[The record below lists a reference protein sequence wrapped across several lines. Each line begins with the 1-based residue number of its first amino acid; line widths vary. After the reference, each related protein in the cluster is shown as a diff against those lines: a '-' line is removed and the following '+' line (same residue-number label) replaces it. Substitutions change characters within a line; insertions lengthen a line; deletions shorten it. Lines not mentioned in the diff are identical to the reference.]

1 MRTKKK
7 LKGNFNQTLAPLL
20 FLSPNIIIFGLFIV
34 VPAILGLR
42 MSLYQWSIF
51 GEPVFIGLKNFT
63 ELFSDS
69 MFWLTLKNTL
79 IYVFLTVPLLLV
91 VSLLLGLLTAHRL
104 PGIGIFRALYYVP
117 AMLSLIIVG
126 ISWRWILGEEMGIL
140 NYLLK
145 VAGGMPVHWL
155 TTDTMA
161 KLSLVMVTVWATA
174 GFYMVMFIAGLQAIP
189 DDLYAAASID
199 GASKWQTFFRITLPL
214 LRTTVLV
221 VLVLSTIN
229 AFKAFE
235 LIFVMTGGGPGYAT
249 KFLVQNIYLVA
260 FEQDRMGY
268 AAANSIILLAIIGLL
283 TMIQFRMTRGELAG
297 E

>member
-1 MRTKKK
+1 MRKKK

-63 ELFSDS
+63 ELFGDS

-79 IYVFLTVPLLLV
+79 IYVFLAVPLLLV

-145 VAGGMPVHWL
+145 AAGGMPVHWL

-161 KLSLVMVTVWATA
+161 KLSLVLVTVWATA

-199 GASKWQTFFRITLPL
+199 GANKWQTFFRIILPL
-214 LRTTVLV
+214 LRPTVLV

-249 KFLVQNIYLVA
+249 KFQVQNIYLVA

>member
-1 MRTKKK
+1 
-7 LKGNFNQTLAPLL
+7 LAPLL

-42 MSLYQWSIF
+42 MSLYQWSIL

-63 ELFSDS
+63 ELFGDS

-79 IYVFLTVPLLLV
+79 IYVFLAVPLLLV

-145 VAGGMPVHWL
+145 AAGGMPVHWL

-161 KLSLVMVTVWATA
+161 KLSLVLVTVWATA

-199 GASKWQTFFRITLPL
+199 GANKWQTFFRIILPL
-214 LRTTVLV
+214 LRPTVLV

-249 KFLVQNIYLVA
+249 KFQVQNIYLVA

>member
-1 MRTKKK
+1 M
-7 LKGNFNQTLAPLL
+7 APLL

-42 MSLYQWSIF
+42 MSLYQWSIL

-63 ELFSDS
+63 ELFGDS

-79 IYVFLTVPLLLV
+79 IYVFLAVPLLLV

-145 VAGGMPVHWL
+145 AAGGMPVHWL

-161 KLSLVMVTVWATA
+161 KLSLVLVTVWATA

-199 GASKWQTFFRITLPL
+199 GANKWQTFFRIILPL
-214 LRTTVLV
+214 LRPTVLV

-249 KFLVQNIYLVA
+249 KFQVQNIYLVA

>member
-1 MRTKKK
+1 MRKTKI
-7 LKGNFNQTLAPLL
+7 KGNFNQTLAPLL
-20 FLSPNIIIFGLFIV
+20 FLSPNIIIFGLFIA

-42 MSLYQWSIF
+42 MSLYQWSIL
-51 GEPVFIGLKNFT
+51 GEPVFVGLKNFK
-63 ELFSDS
+63 ELFGDN

-91 VSLLLGLLTAHRL
+91 VSLLLGLLTSRHL

-145 VAGGMPVHWL
+145 AAGGMPVHWL

-161 KLSLVMVTVWATA
+161 KLSLVLVTVWATA

-199 GASKWQTFFRITLPL
+199 GASKWQAFFRITLPL
-214 LRTTVLV
+214 LRPTILV

-249 KFLVQNIYLVA
+249 KFLVQNIYLIA

-283 TMIQFRMTRGELAG
+283 TMIQFRMTRGELTR

>member
-1 MRTKKK
+1 MRKKK

-42 MSLYQWSIF
+42 MSLYQWSIL

-63 ELFSDS
+63 ELFGDS

-79 IYVFLTVPLLLV
+79 IYVFLAVPLLLV

-145 VAGGMPVHWL
+145 AAGGMPVHWL

-161 KLSLVMVTVWATA
+161 KLSLVLVTVWATA

-199 GASKWQTFFRITLPL
+199 GANKWQTFFRIILPL
-214 LRTTVLV
+214 LRPTVLV

-249 KFLVQNIYLVA
+249 KFQVQNIYLVA

>member
-1 MRTKKK
+1 
-7 LKGNFNQTLAPLL
+7 LAPLL

-63 ELFSDS
+63 ELFGDS

-79 IYVFLTVPLLLV
+79 IYVFLAVPLLLV

-145 VAGGMPVHWL
+145 AAGGMPVHWL

-161 KLSLVMVTVWATA
+161 KLSLVLVTVWATA

-199 GASKWQTFFRITLPL
+199 GANKWQTFFRIILPL
-214 LRTTVLV
+214 LRPTVLV

-249 KFLVQNIYLVA
+249 KFQVQNIYLVA